1 MHDLSCFLAFT
12 SDRQSRQ
19 ITYLSRAPFLLS
31 QLPNQSKLP
40 WHFLSFLALF
50 LRSPIVMRALI
61 LSTAASPRLTRA
73 MRPLFCRLTQ
83 DAVVDINGTL
93 LKGLPTIRGGMF
105 ETVSKLN
112 TTHFITNVRVN
123 HKTGESTATLTAH
136 ALAQHFRTG
145 QGFGQIM
152 ITF

>member
-1 MHDLSCFLAFT
+1 MALPVLPSALPSLTDRDAGIDSLHRGVT
-12 SDRQSRQ
+12 SLD
-19 ITYLSRAPFLLS
+19 TGDEAT
-31 QLPNQSKLP
+31 
-40 WHFLSFLALF
+40 FLSAF
-50 LRSPIVMRALI
+50 
-61 LSTAASPRLTRA
+61 
-73 MRPLFCRLTQ
+73 TQ